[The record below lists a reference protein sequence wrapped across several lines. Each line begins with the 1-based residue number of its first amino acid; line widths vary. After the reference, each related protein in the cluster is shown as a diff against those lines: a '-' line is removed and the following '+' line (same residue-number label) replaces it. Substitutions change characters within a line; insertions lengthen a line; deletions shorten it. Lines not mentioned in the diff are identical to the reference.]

1 MLLII
6 YLALHIK
13 FMLVYMNL
21 SAFCTFTNQTLLLDL
36 CSITLTY
43 LVSRKKTPLKKNT
56 AFLALHHLLFE
67 VVCANNILM
76 LTAYWSVL
84 HTETMKEF
92 AADQIMKTHYCLV
105 HSLPALAVVANFVL
119 SDVVLK
125 TEHSFLLIPL
135 GLFFGFLN
143 YCACAIQGKPLYF
156 FLTWQDWTSPMLVL
170 GLTLYISMM
179 FYLLSVITWKIKRGL
194 NWEGPIASRTRS
206 SK

>member
-125 TEHSFLLIPL
+125 TVENVH
-135 GLFFGFLN
+135 
-143 YCACAIQGKPLYF
+143 
-156 FLTWQDWTSPMLVL
+156 D
-170 GLTLYISMM
+170 
-179 FYLLSVITWKIKRGL
+179 
-194 NWEGPIASRTRS
+194 TRF
-206 SK
+206 K